1 MVKGLNVN
9 NETLFGI
16 NKRLVHKL
24 VKNLSEQIGFEI
36 VTLQINFVSS
46 EYILWLNETYL
57 KHDYYT
63 DIITFNYSGE
73 NYKFDGEIFICPEV
87 ALKNAGKYRV
97 TLNEEIL
104 RLVIHGLL
112 HLKGYNDVEPAEKR
126 RMKKLENKFVKKN
139 KFLIKENIIAH
150 DS

>member
-9 NETLFGI
+9 NDSGFRI
-16 NKRLVHKL
+16 NKKLVHKI
-24 VKNLSEQIGFEI
+24 VGNLSRQIGFEI
-36 VTLQINFVSS
+36 LFLQINFVSS
-46 EYILWLNETYL
+46 EYILWLNKNYL
-57 KHDYYT
+57 SHDFYT

-73 NYKFDGEIFICPEV
+73 NYKFDGEIFICPDT
-87 ALKNAGKYRV
+87 AKKNAEKYGV

-104 RLVIHGLL
+104 RLIVHGLL
-112 HLKGYNDVEPAEKR
+112 HLKGYDDRTPKEKSQ
-126 RMKKLENKFVKKN
+126 MKKLENKFLEET